1 MKAFQR
7 HQPTD
12 QTRHD
17 QTGLPMGSDR
27 ATPPAESVPMRQENK
42 YGTNE
47 MKASLKSKD
56 RSSMEPVKPVRPVAP
71 YVGGKRILSKRLC
84 ARIADIPHRTYA
96 EAFVGM
102 GGIFFRRDQ
111 RPPAEVINDWS
122 AEVHNLFRILQVHYV
137 SFLEMMRFQIASRA
151 EFERLSQ
158 VRPETLTDMQ
168 RAARFLYIQRTVF
181 GGKVAGGN
189 YGVSPANAARFDVT
203 KLQPM
208 LEAVHDRLASV
219 TIERLPWADF
229 IRRYDRSATLFYLD
243 PPYFGCEDD
252 YGKDMFRRDDFEEMA
267 DQLRKIKGRFIL
279 SINDHEEIRRLFSGF
294 EMEEVGVRYTL
305 AGNHNSREF
314 GELIISN

>member
-1 MKAFQR
+1 
-7 HQPTD
+7 
-12 QTRHD
+12 
-17 QTGLPMGSDR
+17 
-27 ATPPAESVPMRQENK
+27 
-42 YGTNE
+42 
-47 MKASLKSKD
+47 MKASLKIQVED
-56 RSSMEPVKPVRPVAP
+56 NLEPVKPVRPVAP
-71 YVGGKRILSKRLC
+71 YIGGKRMLAKRLC
-84 ARIADIPHRTYA
+84 AKIADIPHRTYA

-102 GGIFFRRDQ
+102 GGVFFRREC
-111 RPPAEVINDWS
+111 RPTAEVINDWS

-151 EFERLSQ
+151 EFERLSR
-158 VRPETLTDMQ
+158 VDPETLTDMQ

-181 GGKVAGGN
+181 GGKVTGSN

-229 IRRYDRSATLFYLD
+229 IRRYDRDATLFYLD

-252 YGKDMFRRDDFEEMA
+252 YGKNMFRREEFEEMA
-267 DQLRKIKGRFIL
+267 RLLAGIKGRFIL
-279 SINDHEEIRRLFSGF
+279 SINDHPEIRSLFNGF
-294 EMEEVGVRYTL
+294 SMEEVGVRYTL
-305 AGNHNSREF
+305 AGNSNAKTF